1 MSSENKEKKWKGNTV
16 RGSKRVRERDK
27 DKKDRH
33 LNRETVT
40 DTIDL

>member
-27 DKKDRH
+27 DKKDK
-33 LNRETVT
+33 LRERK
-40 DTIDL
+40 